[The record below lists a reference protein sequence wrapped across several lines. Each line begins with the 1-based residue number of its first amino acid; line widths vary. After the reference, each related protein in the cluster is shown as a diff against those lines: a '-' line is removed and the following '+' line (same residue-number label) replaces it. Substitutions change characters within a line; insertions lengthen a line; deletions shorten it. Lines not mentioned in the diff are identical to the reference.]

1 MGIPSRVAKVRRVNL
16 AVAAKT
22 ATGGRRVCGRV
33 GRGGEAATEDVARPR
48 LRGLEQVEAWFA
60 SRRWTPW
67 TFQREAWAAFGGGAS
82 GLIEVATG
90 AGKTYAAYMGPL
102 ASMIDEIEELDES
115 GSGKLTG
122 VRVLYVTPLR
132 AVTRDIEKAL
142 LLPIIEMGLT
152 LTVEGRTGDTSAAT
166 RARQRDRLPNV
177 LVTTPESLSLLLT
190 REKARE
196 MLATLRCVIVDEW
209 HELLC
214 SKRGTQVE
222 LALARLRRWAPG
234 LRTWAMSATLP
245 NREMALGAALGV
257 GPSGVDLVE
266 EPAETAVTPKAG
278 LLKTELSKAENPKA
292 VVVTGE
298 MHRPIVIESVLPG
311 EDSRLPW
318 AGHLG
323 LSMLP
328 DVVASLDVDAPTI
341 IFTNT
346 RSQSERWF
354 HAIQVLRPEWSAVM
368 ALHHGS
374 IEREERERVEA
385 GLKDGSLRLVIAT
398 SSLDL
403 GVDFSPVERVYQ
415 IGSPKGIARIAQ
427 RAGRASHRPN
437 VACRILCVP
446 THALELFE
454 IDAARR
460 ALLAGEVE
468 ARFTPDKPLDALAQ
482 HLVTCALGGGFVAD
496 ELFEEVRR
504 AWSYRNLTRQEFDWA
519 LALVE
524 RGGGTL
530 SAYPEFCRV
539 RAQGGVHRVVGAR
552 VAQMHRLNVGTIVG
566 DASVDIR
573 YMNGP
578 SLGRIDEG
586 FIAHLKENERFVF
599 AGRVVRFAMFK
610 DLVAY
615 VRPAKGST
623 LNTVLWPGTRLPI
636 SESLAEAIRGSLEHA
651 ARGVLDSPE
660 LQAAGQLLA
669 TQLRCSAIPRA
680 DQTLMEIAATRDG
693 EHLFVFPFEGRLVHA
708 GIAAVVAMRMARIV
722 KATFATAVNDYGL
735 EILGPKGLGMAELV
749 SEHAAALFSPEQ
761 LASDAVESLN
771 MSQLAKSQFR
781 EVARVAGLV
790 FENGP
795 GSRKSARQVSA
806 SSSLLFDVLTEF
818 EPENLLLLQARREVL
833 EKHFEQGRLA
843 RTMTRVAGSEMLIV
857 RTERLTPL
865 AFPLVVERQSAT
877 LSSETIADQV
887 RRMRAEWEIEA

>member
-1 MGIPSRVAKVRRVNL
+1 
-16 AVAAKT
+16 
-22 ATGGRRVCGRV
+22 
-33 GRGGEAATEDVARPR
+33 
-48 LRGLEQVEAWFA
+48 
-60 SRRWTPW
+60 
-67 TFQREAWAAFGGGAS
+67 
-82 GLIEVATG
+82 
-90 AGKTYAAYMGPL
+90 
-102 ASMIDEIEELDES
+102 
-115 GSGKLTG
+115 
-122 VRVLYVTPLR
+122 
-132 AVTRDIEKAL
+132 
-142 LLPIIEMGLT
+142 
-152 LTVEGRTGDTSAAT
+152 
-166 RARQRDRLPNV
+166 
-177 LVTTPESLSLLLT
+177 
-190 REKARE
+190 
-196 MLATLRCVIVDEW
+196 
-209 HELLC
+209 
-214 SKRGTQVE
+214 
-222 LALARLRRWAPG
+222 
-234 LRTWAMSATLP
+234 
-245 NREMALGAALGV
+245 
-257 GPSGVDLVE
+257 
-266 EPAETAVTPKAG
+266 
-278 LLKTELSKAENPKA
+278 
-292 VVVTGE
+292 
-298 MHRPIVIESVLPG
+298 MHRPIVIETVLPS
-311 EDSRLPW
+311 ESSRLPW

-328 DVVASLDVDAPTI
+328 DVVQSLDISVPTI

-354 HAIQVLRPEWSAVM
+354 HAIQVLRPDWSPVM

-385 GLKDGSLRLVIAT
+385 GLKEGSLRLVIAT

-437 VACRILCVP
+437 AACRVLCVP

-468 ARFTPDKPLDALAQ
+468 ARTAPDKPLDVLAQ
-482 HLVTCALGGGFVAD
+482 HMVTCALGGGFVAD
-496 ELFEEVRR
+496 DLYAEVRT
-504 AWSYRNLTRQEFDWA
+504 AWSYRNLSRQEFDWA
-519 LALVE
+519 IALVE

-530 SAYPEFCRV
+530 SAYPEFCRI
-539 RAQGGVHRVVGAR
+539 RSQDGLYRVVGAR
-552 VAQMHRLNVGTIVG
+552 VAQLHRLNVGTITS

-599 AGRVVRFAMFK
+599 AGKVVRFAMFK

-636 SESLAEAIRGSLEHA
+636 SESLAESIRRSLELASDGHF
-651 ARGVLDSPE
+651 DSPE
-660 LQAAGQLLA
+660 LNAARALVAAQQRL
-669 TQLRCSAIPRA
+669 SIVPRA
-680 DQTLMEIAATRDG
+680 DETLAEVATTREG
-693 EHLFVFPFEGRLVHA
+693 EHLFLFPFEGRLVHA

-722 KATFATAVNDYGL
+722 RATFATAVNDYGL
-735 EILGPKGLGMAELV
+735 EILGPANIGMADLLR
-749 SEHAAALFSPEQ
+749 EHAPALLSPDN

-790 FENGP
+790 LENAMGT
-795 GSRKSARQVSA
+795 RKSARQISA
-806 SSSLLFDVLTEF
+806 SSSLLFDVLSEF
-818 EPENLLLLQARREVL
+818 DPDNLLLLQARREVL
-833 EKHFEQGRLA
+833 ERHFEQGRLA
-843 RTMTRVAGSEMLIV
+843 RTLGRIAAVALRVIA
-857 RTERLTPL
+857 TPRLTPL

-887 RRMRAEWEIEA
+887 RRMRAEWESGA

>member
-1 MGIPSRVAKVRRVNL
+1 
-16 AVAAKT
+16 
-22 ATGGRRVCGRV
+22 
-33 GRGGEAATEDVARPR
+33 VARPR
-48 LRGLEQVEAWFA
+48 LTGLEQVEAWFA
-60 SRRWTPW
+60 SRGWTPW
-67 TFQREAWAAFGGGAS
+67 SFQREAWAAFGGGAS

-90 AGKTYAAYMGPL
+90 AGKTYAAFMGPL
-102 ASMIDEIEELDES
+102 ASMIDEIDELDES
-115 GSGKLTG
+115 GGGKLAG

-142 LLPIIEMGLT
+142 LLPILEMGLA

-190 REKARE
+190 REKACE

-222 LALARLRRWAPG
+222 LALARLRRWAPRM
-234 LRTWAMSATLP
+234 RTWAMSATLP
-245 NREMALGAALGV
+245 NREMALGAAVGV
-257 GPSGVDLVE
+257 GAWGVELEE
-266 EPAETAVTPKAG
+266 EPAGTAGLHKAG
-278 LLKTELSKAENPKA
+278 LPKAVSPKA

-328 DVVASLDVDAPTI
+328 DVVASLDVEVPTI

-354 HAIQVLRPEWSAVM
+354 HAIQVLRPEWGSVM

-468 ARFTPDKPLDALAQ
+468 ARFTPDKPLDVLGQ

-496 ELFEEVRR
+496 ELFEEVRT
-504 AWSYRNLTRQEFDWA
+504 AWSYRALTRQEFDWA

-539 RAQGGVHRVVGAR
+539 RAQGGLYRVVGAR
-552 VAQMHRLNVGTIVG
+552 VAQLHRLNVGTIVG

-573 YMNGP
+573 YMSGP

-599 AGRVVRFAMFK
+599 AGKVVRFAMFK

-660 LQAAGQLLA
+660 LQAAGALVA
-669 TQLRCSAIPRA
+669 TQLRCSVIPRA

-749 SEHAAALFSPEQ
+749 SEHSAALFSPEQ

-790 FENGP
+790 FENGL
-795 GSRKSARQVSA
+795 GSRKSARHVSA

-818 EPENLLLLQARREVL
+818 DPENLLLLQARREVL

-843 RTMTRVAGSEMLIV
+843 RTMMRVAGSEMLIV

-887 RRMRAEWEIEA
+887 RRMRAEWENEA

>member
-1 MGIPSRVAKVRRVNL
+1 MVEAL
-16 AVAAKT
+16 AS
-22 ATGGRRVCGRV
+22 
-33 GRGGEAATEDVARPR
+33 EPARPR
-48 LRGLEQVEAWFA
+48 LTGIGQVQAWFA
-60 SRRWTPW
+60 SRGWTPW
-67 TFQREAWAAFGGGAS
+67 AFQRDSWAAFGAGSS

-102 ASMIDEIEELDES
+102 AAMIDECEGGGALA
-115 GSGKLTG
+115 G

-142 LLPIIEMGLT
+142 ALPILEMGLA

-190 REKARE
+190 REKACE
-196 MLATLRCVIVDEW
+196 MFSTLRCVIVDEW

-222 LALARLRRWAPG
+222 LALARLRRCAPG
-234 LRTWAMSATLP
+234 MRTWAMSATLP
-245 NREMALGAALGV
+245 NREAALGAAVGVEAEEPTGTV
-257 GPSGVDLVE
+257 GPPGTQR
-266 EPAETAVTPKAG
+266 PR
-278 LLKTELSKAENPKA
+278 A

-328 DVVASLDVDAPTI
+328 DVVASLDAKVPTI

-385 GLKDGSLRLVIAT
+385 GLKDGSLRLVVAT

-468 ARFTPDKPLDALAQ
+468 ARFAPDKPLDVLAQ
-482 HLVTCALGGGFVAD
+482 HMVTCALGGGFVAD
-496 ELFEEVRR
+496 ELFQEVRT
-504 AWSYRNLTRQEFDWA
+504 AWSYRALTRQEFDWA

-530 SAYPEFCRV
+530 AAYPEFCRV
-539 RAQGGVHRVVGAR
+539 RAQGGLYRVVGAR
-552 VAQMHRLNVGTIVG
+552 IAQLHRLNVGTIVG

-599 AGRVVRFAMFK
+599 AGKVVRFAAFR

-636 SESLAEAIRGSLEHA
+636 SESLAEAIRRSLERA
-651 ARGVLDSPE
+651 AGGVLDSPE
-660 LQAAGQLLA
+660 LEAAASLVA
-669 TQLRCSAIPRA
+669 TQQRCSAIPRS
-680 DQTLMEIAATRDG
+680 DQTLMEVAETRDG
-693 EHLFVFPFEGRLVHA
+693 EHVFVFPFEGRLVHA

-735 EILGPKGLGMAELV
+735 EILGPAGLGMAELV
-749 SEHAAALFSPEQ
+749 AKHAAALFSPED
-761 LASDAVESLN
+761 LAADTVESLN

-790 FENGP
+790 FENAP
-795 GSRKSARQVSA
+795 GMRKSARQVSA

-818 EPENLLLLQARREVL
+818 DPENLLLLQARREVL

-843 RTMTRVAGSEMLIV
+843 RTMARVSASEMLIV
-857 RTERLTPL
+857 RTPRLTPL
-865 AFPLVVERQSAT
+865 AFPLVMERQSAT

-887 RRMRAEWEIEA
+887 RRMRAEWEAGAVGKVGEVGA

>member
-1 MGIPSRVAKVRRVNL
+1 LGIPSRVAKVRTSG
-16 AVAAKT
+16 AASAAKAAAGT
-22 ATGGRRVCGRV
+22 RRARPKSARRVEV
-33 GRGGEAATEDVARPR
+33 LPSEEARPVR
-48 LRGLEQVEAWFA
+48 TGLEQVEAWFA

-102 ASMIDEIEELDES
+102 ASMIDEIDELDES
-115 GSGKLTG
+115 GGGKLAG

-142 LLPIIEMGLT
+142 LLPILEMGLA

-196 MLATLRCVIVDEW
+196 MLATLCCVIVDEW

-234 LRTWAMSATLP
+234 VRTWAMSATLP
-245 NREMALGAALGV
+245 NREMALGAAVGV
-257 GPSGVDLVE
+257 GAWGVELEE
-266 EPAETAVTPKAG
+266 EPAGTAGLPKAV
-278 LLKTELSKAENPKA
+278 LPKA

-328 DVVASLDVDAPTI
+328 DVVASLDVEVPTI

-374 IEREERERVEA
+374 IERDERERVES

-468 ARFTPDKPLDALAQ
+468 ARFTPDKPLDVLAQ

-496 ELFEEVRR
+496 ELFEEVRT
-504 AWSYRNLTRQEFDWA
+504 AWSYRALTRQEFDWA

-539 RAQGGVHRVVGAR
+539 RAQGGLYRVVGAR
-552 VAQMHRLNVGTIVG
+552 VAQLHRLNVGTIVG

-573 YMNGP
+573 YMSGP

-599 AGRVVRFAMFK
+599 AGKVVRFAMFK

-660 LQAAGQLLA
+660 LQAAGALVA

-749 SEHAAALFSPEQ
+749 SQHSAALFSPEQ

-795 GSRKSARQVSA
+795 GSRKSARHVSA

-818 EPENLLLLQARREVL
+818 DPENLLLLQARREVL

-843 RTMTRVAGSEMLIV
+843 RTMMRVAGSEMLIV

-887 RRMRAEWEIEA
+887 RRMRAEWENEA

>member
-22 ATGGRRVCGRV
+22 ATCGRRVRGRV

-48 LRGLEQVEAWFA
+48 LTGLEQVEAWFA
-60 SRRWTPW
+60 SRGWTPW
-67 TFQREAWAAFGGGAS
+67 SFQREAWAAFGGGAS

-102 ASMIDEIEELDES
+102 AAMIDDCERGGGRSLA
-115 GSGKLTG
+115 G

-142 LLPIIEMGLT
+142 LLPILEMGLA

-196 MLATLRCVIVDEW
+196 MLATLCCVIVDEW

-234 LRTWAMSATLP
+234 VRTWAMSATLP
-245 NREMALGAALGV
+245 NREMALGAAVGV
-257 GPSGVDLVE
+257 GAWGVELEE
-266 EPAETAVTPKAG
+266 EPAGTAGLPKAV
-278 LLKTELSKAENPKA
+278 LPKA

-328 DVVASLDVDAPTI
+328 DVVASLDVEVPTI

-374 IEREERERVEA
+374 IERDERERVES

-468 ARFTPDKPLDALAQ
+468 ARFTPDKPLDVLAQ

-496 ELFEEVRR
+496 ELFEEVRT
-504 AWSYRNLTRQEFDWA
+504 AWSYRALTRQEFDWA

-539 RAQGGVHRVVGAR
+539 RAQGGLYRVVGAR
-552 VAQMHRLNVGTIVG
+552 VAQLHRLNVGTIVG

-573 YMNGP
+573 YMSGP

-599 AGRVVRFAMFK
+599 AGKVVRFAMFK

-660 LQAAGQLLA
+660 LQAAGALVA

-749 SEHAAALFSPEQ
+749 SQHSAALFSPEQ

-795 GSRKSARQVSA
+795 GSRKSARHVSA

-818 EPENLLLLQARREVL
+818 DPENLLLLQARREVL

-843 RTMTRVAGSEMLIV
+843 RTMMRVAGSEMLIV

-887 RRMRAEWEIEA
+887 RRMRAEWENEA